1 MRIMAVDSV
10 IKSGRANDTIGITI
24 IEKKDNEKKILANL
38 MLEELD
44 TDTVSRIII
53 NIFNT
58 YQCDKYIS
66 TSGINGFLNDR
77 ILRHSNGQIPVST
90 GILNI
95 SSSTTDEIINLLQKE
110 SLLSQ
115 MGLELPHWLG
125 TETNFKKRFIDD
137 IPYRHLLTLWTVG
150 LANYKLEKCK

>member
-1 MRIMAVDSV
+1 MKVMAVDSV
-10 IKSGRANDTIGITI
+10 IKSGIGNDTVGITI
-24 IEKKDNEKKILANL
+24 IENKNNEKKILANL
-38 MLEELD
+38 ILEELD
-44 TDTVSRIII
+44 TDTVSKIII

-77 ILRHSNGQIPVST
+77 IIEYSDGQIPVLT
-90 GILNI
+90 GIINI
-95 SSSTTDEIINLLQKE
+95 LPSITNEVINLLQKE

-115 MGLELPHWLG
+115 LGLELPNYYG
-125 TETNFKKRFIDD
+125 TETNFKKRFCED